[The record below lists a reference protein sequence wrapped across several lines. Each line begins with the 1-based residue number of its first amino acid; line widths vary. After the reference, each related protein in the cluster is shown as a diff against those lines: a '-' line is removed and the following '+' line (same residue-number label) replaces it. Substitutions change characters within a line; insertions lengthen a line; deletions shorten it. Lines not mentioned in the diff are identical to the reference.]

1 MRVSREEIPS
11 GLKEPPS
18 SPASVP
24 PSPLSTA
31 CVRARTH
38 TVCHSM
44 LPEGPALATIAVFYG
59 HRLVLTSWP
68 NTALHSGV
76 PADSARPQTTVLPAG
91 PGPRATMLLPPPG
104 WVPHSWYLLLEVH
117 FLSEASPVLQPR
129 TGPPHPLLW
138 HSAMG
143 GALVILL
150 GTGPRCPRVLLLGWR
165 EDDFQKE
172 YLSKVNF
179 RPSSSFPSFHS
190 SGS

>member
-11 GLKEPPS
+11 ALPRCLPLPS
-18 SPASVP
+18 LLHV
-24 PSPLSTA
+24 
-31 CVRARTH
+31 CVRTH
-38 TVCHSM
+38 TVCHSK
-44 LPEGPALATIAVFYG
+44 LPEGPALATLAVFYG

-68 NTALHSGV
+68 NMALHGGV
-76 PADSARPQTTVLPAG
+76 PADSARPQTRVLPAG
-91 PGPRATMLLPPPG
+91 PGPRATMLLLPPG
-104 WVPHSWYLLLEVH
+104 WVPHSWYLLLEVQL
-117 FLSEASPVLQPR
+117 FSEACPVLQPR
-129 TGPPHPLLW
+129 TGSQHPLFW

-150 GTGPRCPRVLLLGWR
+150 STGPQCPQVLLPGWR

-172 YLSKVNF
+172 FLSKVNF